1 MKHMSYIIKFGQYL
15 KNLELGQ
22 VKIHFMI
29 RTILLVSYI
38 LIATLM
44 LLLNMNKYI
53 FVCLCFVYL
62 GPETIALDSKLINN
76 GEENI
81 SGSINTP
88 TESRIQQE
96 NEKLET
102 NFNPEEY
109 ASEEDGML
117 SRKKRWVALGFCIN
131 FPMCCDVKGK
141 DQCAFFCPVCPIER
155 DYCEY

>member
-62 GPETIALDSKLINN
+62 GPETIALDGKLINN
-76 GEENI
+76 DEENYLDDK
-81 SGSINTP
+81 GRLDLDKAPNEFT
-88 TESRIQQE
+88 QAE
-96 NEKLET
+96 NLIV
-102 NFNPEEY
+102 
-109 ASEEDGML
+109 
-117 SRKKRWVALGFCIN
+117 R
-131 FPMCCDVKGK
+131 
-141 DQCAFFCPVCPIER
+141 
-155 DYCEY
+155 